1 YVIQT
6 TIQKGSIIRL
16 SNHLI
21 FIYLKIARYKNIAE
35 NNLLEV
41 YHFSKYVMRNIKKG
55 QTYPV
60 YSVSTNRAFNRIQ
73 LLVQSWESKS
83 HCTCHFLIILLLSYV
98 IYFTIAIITSF

>member
-1 YVIQT
+1 R
-6 TIQKGSIIRL
+6 IIRL
-16 SNHLI
+16 SNHII

-41 YHFSKYVMRNIKKG
+41 YHFSQYVMRNIKKG
-55 QTYPV
+55 QTYTV

-83 HCTCHFLIILLLSYV
+83 HCICQFVIIILYENV
-98 IYFTIAIITSF
+98 INIKKAIITSF